1 MYTVLITGSS
11 RGIGN
16 AIATVFASKGFNLII
31 HGRNE
36 EQLEV
41 VQKQMRLQFPM
52 IRIHSI
58 AADLSMSSG
67 IEQFIKRFTDLDL
80 DVDVLV
86 NNAGLFLP
94 GSMMEEP
101 QDQFEYLWKVNM
113 SSAYHVTRAIWDKLS
128 KSPRAH
134 IINMCSI
141 ASVTAYEA
149 GGTYSL
155 VKHALLGFSKS
166 LRKEGIVKG
175 IRVTSVLP
183 GATLTDSWAGVDLP
197 ATRFMKSESVAKVC
211 YTAFEINEDSV
222 LEEVII
228 RPILGDL

>member
-1 MYTVLITGSS
+1 
-11 RGIGN
+11 
-16 AIATVFASKGFNLII
+16 
-31 HGRNE
+31 
-36 EQLEV
+36 
-41 VQKQMRLQFPM
+41 
-52 IRIHSI
+52 
-58 AADLSMSSG
+58 
-67 IEQFIKRFTDLDL
+67 
-80 DVDVLV
+80 
-86 NNAGLFLP
+86 
-94 GSMMEEP
+94 
-101 QDQFEYLWKVNM
+101 
-113 SSAYHVTRAIWDKLS
+113 
-128 KSPRAH
+128 
-134 IINMCSI
+134 MCSI

-166 LRKEGIVKG
+166 LRKEGIAKG

-197 ATRFMKSESVAKVC
+197 PNRFMKSESVAKVC

>member
-16 AIATVFASKGFNLII
+16 AIATEFASKGFNLII

-41 VQKQMRLQFPM
+41 VQRQMRLQFPM

-141 ASVTAYEA
+141 ASVTSYEA

-166 LRKEGIVKG
+166 LRKEGIGKG

-197 ATRFMKSESVAKVC
+197 PTRFMKSESVAKVC